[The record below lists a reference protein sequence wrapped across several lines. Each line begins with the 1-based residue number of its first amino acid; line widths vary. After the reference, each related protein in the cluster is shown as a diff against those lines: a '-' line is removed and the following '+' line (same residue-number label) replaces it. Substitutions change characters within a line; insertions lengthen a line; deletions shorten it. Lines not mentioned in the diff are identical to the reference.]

1 MDCLSDAV
9 NKCYWYERW
18 LSKLRES
25 QDRQGQ
31 GFILLNILIF
41 CSSWRSFSFFALI
54 FLFFLFCTF
63 FWGGAH
69 YEAHGILVPNQGL
82 NLCPLYW
89 KNRILTTGP
98 RVGSPNFVVVVVFVV
113 SLARWILVPQLC
125 PLQWKCRVLTTGLP
139 GNSLH

>member
-1 MDCLSDAV
+1 MEV
-9 NKCYWYERW
+9 
-18 LSKLRES
+18 
-25 QDRQGQ
+25 
-31 GFILLNILIF
+31 FFFF
-41 CSSWRSFSFFALI
+41 CTNFSFLS
-54 FLFFLFCTF
+54 FLFFFL
-63 FWGGAH
+63 GGAH

-89 KNRILTTGP
+89 KSRILTTGP